1 MIQRIQSL
9 YMLIISVLSILMI
22 FNPVAGL
29 YNNLLGVQYELT
41 FKGLMQLNI
50 NSQTLLVN
58 SWALSVI
65 TALIPVLSF
74 LIIFLFKN
82 RLLQIRLSFINIV
95 LMAGYY
101 GILFIYLW
109 QFGKLLDAEWF
120 LKVIASFPLIN
131 IILNFMAI
139 RAIGKDIALL
149 KSLNRIR

>member
-9 YMLIISVLSILMI
+9 YLLIITILSAIMI

-29 YNNLLGVQYELT
+29 YNEIMGVRYELT
-41 FKGLMQLNI
+41 FRGLMQIDMQN
-50 NSQTLLVN
+50 QQLLVN
-58 SWALSVI
+58 SWALSAI
-65 TALIPVLSF
+65 SMMIPLLSLI
-74 LIIFLFKN
+74 IIFLFKN

-109 QFGKLLDAEWF
+109 QFGKQLDARWY
-120 LKVIASFPLIN
+120 LHVIASFPLIG
-131 IILNFMAI
+131 IILNFLAI

>member
-9 YMLIISVLSILMI
+9 YMLIITLLSIVMI

-29 YNNLLGVQYELT
+29 YNDIMGIQYELT
-41 FKGLMQLNI
+41 FKGLMQINI
-50 NSQTLLVN
+50 NTESFLVN
-58 SWALSVI
+58 SWAL
-65 TALIPVLSF
+65 TAINTAIPVLSV
-74 LIIFLFKN
+74 LIILLFKN

-109 QFGKLLDAEWF
+109 QFGKQLDAQWF
-120 LKVIASFPLIN
+120 LNVIASFPLIS